1 MLHVLDREAGLED
14 SSQKLKNDGQQWLD
28 ALTNYITGL
37 GYDCDGESGELFKK
51 YWPADLHLIGKDI
64 IRFHTIYWPIFLMAL
79 DLPLPKQVFGHP
91 WLLQGDGKM
100 SKSKG
105 NVIYADTLVDFFGV
119 DAVRYF
125 VLHEMPFENDG
136 VITWELMVERLNSD
150 LANILGNLVKRT
162 VSMTNQY
169 FGGVV
174 ADKGVTEPVDEDLKK
189 VVLEAVRKV
198 DEKMDKLR
206 VADAITEIFNIFR
219 RSNKYIDET
228 TPWILAKEEDKQDRL
243 ATVLYNLVESITIGA
258 SLLESFMPETSE
270 KILKELNTV
279 KRELPQMDAFGRY
292 PSGNKVTEEP
302 EVLFAR
308 LKLDDVMKKVKVI
321 QEEQKKAVA
330 AKAEPEKEE
339 DEKAEGIDIEPKA
352 EITYDDFAKL
362 QFQVGV
368 ILSCEAVPKSKKL
381 LCSQVQV
388 GSKVRQIIS
397 GIKHSYSPEE
407 MVGKRVMVVTNLKPA
422 KLAGLLSEGMI
433 LCAEDADGKLS
444 LMTTEKEMPAGAEI
458 C

>member
-1 MLHVLDREAGLED
+1 M
-14 SSQKLKNDGQQWLD
+14 KLKKAMLLFAAAAVAAGTV
-28 ALTNYITGL
+28 AG
-37 GYDCDGESGELFKK
+37 CSGSAK
-51 YWPADLHLIGKDI
+51 
-64 IRFHTIYWPIFLMAL
+64 
-79 DLPLPKQVFGHP
+79 
-91 WLLQGDGKM
+91 
-100 SKSKG
+100 
-105 NVIYADTLVDFFGV
+105 
-119 DAVRYF
+119 
-125 VLHEMPFENDG
+125 
-136 VITWELMVERLNSD
+136 
-150 LANILGNLVKRT
+150 
-162 VSMTNQY
+162 
-169 FGGVV
+169 
-174 ADKGVTEPVDEDLKK
+174 
-189 VVLEAVRKV
+189 
-198 DEKMDKLR
+198 
-206 VADAITEIFNIFR
+206 
-219 RSNKYIDET
+219 ET
-228 TPWILAKEEDKQDRL
+228 TAASVAETSAEETKEETTAEETKEEETAAEEEDKENYDTGDAAL
-243 ATVLYNLVESITIGA
+243 D
-258 SLLESFMPETSE
+258 
-270 KILKELNTV
+270 NT
-279 KRELPQMDAFGRY
+279 R
-292 PSGNKVTEEP
+292 N
-302 EVLFAR
+302 
-308 LKLDDVMKKVKVI
+308 